1 MNAPLWDALAA
12 SLEHH
17 ADRVLIDDG
26 VRALTGAALAEEV
39 GRAAAALSGCRVVAL
54 AADNGSDWAVAD
66 LAALACGATLLPLP
80 LFFSPAQRAHALL
93 DAGADALLR
102 PCLAGET
109 PLPGCLSLT
118 LERLAAPNA
127 ASCPAGIAKLTYTSG
142 TTGSPKG
149 VCLEQG
155 LLLATAEA
163 LADATGGGALTSHL
177 CLLPLSTLLE
187 NVAGLY
193 RALLVGARC
202 QLPALAEVGM
212 TGSSG
217 LNRQQLCAALSQ
229 HAPASV
235 ISVPQILTEL
245 IAATHQGWAPPAS
258 LTFVA
263 VGGARVAPALVAAAR
278 AAGLPVYEG
287 YGLSECGSVVC
298 LNTPNADRPG
308 SVGCPLPHVRT
319 RVENGELVV
328 ELPAPTG
335 YLGDAA
341 SFSRHVASGDLVS
354 VDADVFVHV
363 AGRRKHVLITAF
375 GRNVSPEWV
384 ESELCADGRIRQ
396 CVVLGEGEAT
406 LSALA
411 FAPGASDE
419 ALAGTL
425 ARANAALPDYARV
438 ARLIRLDAPLLPGG
452 EFMTENGRPRRARI
466 AEHWATVPKTFP
478 CQGEPG

>member
-80 LFFSPAQRAHALL
+80 LFFSPAQRAHADL

-177 CLLPLSTLLE
+177 ALLPLSTLLE

-202 QLPALAEVGM
+202 RLPALAEVGL

-217 LNRQQLCAALSQ
+217 LNRQQLCAALSR

-245 IAATHQGWAPPAS
+245 IAATHQGWTPPAS
-258 LTFVA
+258 LGFVA

-278 AAGLPVYEG
+278 AAGLPV
-287 YGLSECGSVVC
+287 
-298 LNTPNADRPG
+298 
-308 SVGCPLPHVRT
+308 
-319 RVENGELVV
+319 
-328 ELPAPTG
+328 
-335 YLGDAA
+335 
-341 SFSRHVASGDLVS
+341 
-354 VDADVFVHV
+354 
-363 AGRRKHVLITAF
+363 
-375 GRNVSPEWV
+375 
-384 ESELCADGRIRQ
+384 
-396 CVVLGEGEAT
+396 
-406 LSALA
+406 
-411 FAPGASDE
+411 
-419 ALAGTL
+419 
-425 ARANAALPDYARV
+425 
-438 ARLIRLDAPLLPGG
+438 
-452 EFMTENGRPRRARI
+452 
-466 AEHWATVPKTFP
+466 
-478 CQGEPG
+478 

>member
-1 MNAPLWDALAA
+1 MKTPLWDALAA
-12 SLEHH
+12 SFERH
-17 ADRVLIDDG
+17 ADRVLVDDG
-26 VRALTGAALAEEV
+26 VRALTGEALAHEV
-39 GRAAAALSGCRVVAL
+39 ARAAAALSGCRVVAL

-66 LAALACGATLLPLP
+66 LAALACGASLLPLP

-93 DAGADALLR
+93 DAGADTLLR
-102 PCLAGET
+102 PCRPGET

-118 LERLAAPNA
+118 LERLAPTA
-127 ASCPAGIAKLTYTSG
+127 AARCPASTAKLTYTSG

-155 LLLATAEA
+155 LLLATANA
-163 LADATGGGALTSHL
+163 LAEATGGGALTSHL
-177 CLLPLSTLLE
+177 ALLPLSTLLE

-202 QLPALAEVGM
+202 VLPALAEVGL

-217 LNRQQLCAALSQ
+217 LDRQALCAAISR

-245 IAATHQGWAPPAS
+245 VAATQAGWVPPAS
-258 LTFVA
+258 LQFVA
-263 VGGARVAPALVAAAR
+263 VGGARVAPALVETAR
-278 AAGLPVYEG
+278 AAALPVYEG

-298 LNTPNADRPG
+298 LNTPHADRPG
-308 SVGCPLPHVRT
+308 SVGRPLPHVRT
-319 RVENGELVV
+319 HIENGELVI

-335 YLGDAA
+335 YLGDDA
-341 SFSRHVASGDLVS
+341 SFSRRVASGDLVHA
-354 VDADVFVHV
+354 DADGFVHV

-396 CVVLGEGEAT
+396 CVVLGEGEPA
-406 LSALA
+406 LFALA
-411 FAPGASDE
+411 FAPGASDD
-419 ALAGTL
+419 ALAETL
-425 ARANAALPDYARV
+425 AHANAALPDYARV

-452 EFMTENGRPRRARI
+452 EFMTENGRPRRGRI
-466 AEHWATVPKTFP
+466 AEHWAGAPATGP
-478 CQGEPG
+478 CQGEQG